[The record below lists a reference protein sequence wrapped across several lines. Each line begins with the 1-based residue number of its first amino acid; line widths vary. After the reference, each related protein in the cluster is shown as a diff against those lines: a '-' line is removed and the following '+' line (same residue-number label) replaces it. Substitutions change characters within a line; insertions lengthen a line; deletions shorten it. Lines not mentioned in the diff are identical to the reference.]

1 MLPANNEP
9 MGIALLGMSRK
20 DKPMMELFLQRNWSS
35 NCIVVPEHQ
44 AKLCI
49 LDLDG
54 IEGRKLLQQQQ
65 DQYNERPLIVLSVHE
80 KEIDGARVL
89 RKPLRMDSLKGA
101 IEIYRSELIQR
112 PTESENQKPITSSK
126 SARWRRTP
134 SSTINQNTD
143 TNERR
148 EVLPDATSQA
158 RIIQR
163 ACSLSIGTSDL
174 DNKDFINGMYYQHT
188 SNLQDILKQAIERCR
203 RDSHPIRLS
212 FQDGKSV
219 TLLPQS
225 NLSVTDLNDVKLR
238 PRCLLTLN
246 SNQIK
251 IEPSINNETHLLR
264 SYDALPLPIDAL
276 LWKITLWSSRGRLPK
291 GASTNVAVG
300 LRQWPNLTRLFSIP
314 EFFRIAALWSKTP
327 LSIARTVDTLNIE
340 YGYVC
345 AFFSAC
351 HALDLIQV
359 HDADYIQS
367 VSENSDSRKVL
378 KSGILRRLLRRL
390 RAV

>member
-1 MLPANNEP
+1 MLPASKEP
-9 MGIALLGMSRK
+9 MGIALLGMSGK
-20 DKPMMELFLQRNWSS
+20 DMPMMELFLQKHWSS
-35 NCIVVPEHQ
+35 NCIIVPDHQ

-54 IEGRKLLQQQQ
+54 VEGRKILQQQRN
-65 DQYNERPLIVLSVHE
+65 QYNERPLIVLSVHDKQIE
-80 KEIDGARVL
+80 GARVL

-101 IEIYRSELIQR
+101 IEVCRSELIQR
-112 PTESENQKPITSSK
+112 PEVAENKRPITSSQPV
-126 SARWRRTP
+126 RWRRTP
-134 SSTINQNTD
+134 SSSINLNTE

-148 EVLPDATSQA
+148 KVLPDATSQA
-158 RIIQR
+158 RLIQR
-163 ACSLSIGTSDL
+163 ACSVSIATSDL

-188 SNLQDILKQAIERCR
+188 SNLQDILKQAIKLCR
-203 RDSHPIRLS
+203 RDSQPIRLS
-212 FQDGKSV
+212 FQDGKAI
-219 TLLPQS
+219 TLLPHS

-246 SNQIK
+246 SNQIA
-251 IEPSINNETHLLR
+251 IETSHHSERRILQFC
-264 SYDALPLPIDAL
+264 DALPLSIDAL
-276 LWKITLWSSRGRLPK
+276 LWKVTLWSSRGRLPM

-300 LRQWPNLTRLFSIP
+300 LRQWPNLTRLFAIP
-314 EFFRIAALWSKTP
+314 EFVRIAALWSTTP
-327 LSIARTVDTLNIE
+327 LTIPRTVDTLNID

-351 HALDLIQV
+351 HALDLLQI
-359 HDADYIQS
+359 HDTDYIQG
-367 VSENSDSRKVL
+367 VSKDNVSKKDS